1 MDARTCGS
9 SFEARREERR
19 APQDDGGV
27 FSAAMNRRY
36 EAAFSKLISLH
47 PPLADHANEPSS

>member
-1 MDARTCGS
+1 MVARTCGS

-36 EAAFSKLISLH
+36 DPAFSKLISLH
-47 PPLADHANEPSS
+47 RHLADHTNEPSS